1 MEIAERGRMTP
12 KWNGMDKN
20 GTAMYRNEPE
30 WRLNETGINTNM
42 VGSTWKGQIKNVP
55 YIIHEN
61 QM

>member
-12 KWNGMDKN
+12 KWNGMDK
-20 GTAMYRNEPE
+20 NEPE